1 MRPASLLFS
10 QAPYCSPNLRT
21 TSLHGSQGPCSARSG
36 AAALQHFMLLC
47 MNKNNICLKLHFLN
61 AITPIPHCNSSIP
74 PSKSFSTVFYSDKFE
89 HFGLNAV
96 YFKVDCILE
105 TNFTFP
111 EQSGT
116 DLWDTIED
124 HKQWLEN
131 LKLILE
137 AFSTLKSFEKNK
149 LRFFFAI
156 FCFR

>member
-1 MRPASLLFS
+1 
-10 QAPYCSPNLRT
+10 
-21 TSLHGSQGPCSARSG
+21 
-36 AAALQHFMLLC
+36 

-61 AITPIPHCNSSIP
+61 AITPIPHGNSSIP
-74 PSKSFSTVFYSDKFE
+74 HPKNFSSVIYSGKFE

-124 HKQWLEN
+124 HKQWLDN

-137 AFSTLKSFEKNK
+137 AFFTTKK
-149 LRFFFAI
+149 LWKVQTAVDVKPTSAPFLCNI
-156 FCFR
+156 